1 MCTRVYT
8 TVYTLVHI
16 CVHTCTQPP
25 LTLGLQRGE
34 SVEPSRGSVRS
45 WKARRESR
53 GVEYHRVRS
62 YNLWYILD
70 DTADG
75 VLSELASCKMV
86 IHPFISEQK
95 DFGYSDVTQ
104 SNQEHA
110 GRIREH
116 FAWANRKFDTL
127 RATLEIK

>member
-1 MCTRVYT
+1 M
-8 TVYTLVHI
+8 YTLVHI

-25 LTLGLQRGE
+25 LTLALQRGE
-34 SVEPSRGSVRS
+34 GVEPPRGGVRCG
-45 WKARRESR
+45 KARRESR

-62 YNLWYILD
+62 YNLWYILDD

-104 SNQEHA
+104 SNQEHV
-110 GRIREH
+110 GRIREY

-127 RATLEIK
+127 RAALEIK

>member
-1 MCTRVYT
+1 MYT
-8 TVYTLVHI
+8 TTP
-16 CVHTCTQPP
+16 HTSATK
-25 LTLGLQRGE
+25 GE
-34 SVEPSRGSVRS
+34 SVESPRGSVRC
-45 WKARRESR
+45 WKGTE
-53 GVEYHRVRS
+53 GEDHRVRS
-62 YNLWYILD
+62 YNLWYILED

-75 VLSELASCKMV
+75 VLSELASYKLV
-86 IHPFISEQK
+86 IHPSISEQK

>member
-1 MCTRVYT
+1 MYTCVHNSVHACTHLCTHVYT
-8 TVYTLVHI
+8 TTP
-16 CVHTCTQPP
+16 HTSATK
-25 LTLGLQRGE
+25 GE

>member
-1 MCTRVYT
+1 M
-8 TVYTLVHI
+8 LE
-16 CVHTCTQPP
+16 
-25 LTLGLQRGE
+25 GK
-34 SVEPSRGSVRS
+34 VE
-45 WKARRESR
+45 
-53 GVEYHRVRS
+53 EYHRVRS
-62 YNLWYILD
+62 YNLWCILED
-70 DTADG
+70 EDTADG
-75 VLSELASCKMV
+75 VLSELASCKLV

-127 RATLEIK
+127 KAILEIK